1 MVRRRLAALLRRGY
15 ALSLALRDERTPGK
29 AKAVA
34 LVALAWVVSPFDLDF
49 VPLLGWVDDAAV
61 VYLGSQLVERL
72 SPAGLYQE
80 FETQSPRTL
89 RRIAALAVALAVVV
103 VGASVA
109 LVWWIFL
116 A

>member
-1 MVRRRLAALLRRGY
+1 MVRRRLVALIQRGY
-15 ALSLALRDERTPGK
+15 ALTLAVRDERTPGK

-34 LVALAWVVSPFDLDF
+34 LVALAWVVSPFDFDF

-61 VYLGSQLVERL
+61 VYLGSQIVERL
-72 SPAGLYQE
+72 APAGLYEE

-89 RRIAALAVALAVVV
+89 RRVAALVVVLAVVV
-103 VGASVA
+103 VGASAV
-109 LVWWIFL
+109 LGWWIFL